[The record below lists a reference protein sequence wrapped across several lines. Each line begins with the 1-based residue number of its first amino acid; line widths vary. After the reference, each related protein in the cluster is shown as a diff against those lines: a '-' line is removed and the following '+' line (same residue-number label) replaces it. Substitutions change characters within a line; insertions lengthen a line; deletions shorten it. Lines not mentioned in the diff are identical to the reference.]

1 MEKTEID
8 GFDPLAYTLNMHKY
22 LITTAIDNLK
32 TIRNR
37 KVKLPISLLEDLLER
52 FPKED

>member
-8 GFDPLAYTLNMHKY
+8 GVDPLAYTLNMHKF
-22 LITTAIDNLK
+22 LITTAIADLK

-37 KVKLPISLLEDLLER
+37 KVKLPI
-52 FPKED
+52 